1 MENHRSKIEDYGV
14 VMEGMGLSPVAARVF
29 VYLLF
34 SQQDQATFE
43 DMVSYFKVSKSAIS
57 NALKFLLAVNM
68 IESKTVGGQ
77 RKRYFHI
84 NFKKMLDQQEMTSRF
99 KNYCLML
106 DDIRA
111 SRGLEDE
118 FAQELNNVS
127 SLYKMMI
134 VEFPIILE
142 RWRQIK
148 MHNNKAV

>member
-1 MENHRSKIEDYGV
+1 MENHRDKIELYGV

-34 SQQDQATFE
+34 SHQDQATFD

-57 NALKFLLAVNM
+57 NALKFLMAVNM
-68 IESKTVGGQ
+68 IESKTIGGQ
-77 RKRYFHI
+77 RRRYFHV

-99 KNYCLML
+99 KSYSAML
-106 DDIRA
+106 DDIA
-111 SRGLEDE
+111 SSRGQDDE
-118 FAQELNNVS
+118 FAKELANAS

-142 RWRQIK
+142 RWKQLNI
-148 MHNNKAV
+148 HNRKAY